1 MPGTPI
7 HPEKDEDTEVVPL
20 APTPPDEPKGSR
32 TRPAEL
38 THLHPDDAGTMDGGK
53 PVGEPLSPSP
63 KSREESGAP
72 RRQAG
77 TGLRRNLR
85 KFCVWWWAAGQA
97 YRPTRKATVRHIR
110 TP

>member
-20 APTPPDEPKGSR
+20 APPPPDEPKGSR

-72 RRQAG
+72 RKAELQQVPMCGSG
-77 TGLRRNLR
+77 TAWG
-85 KFCVWWWAAGQA
+85 CCG
-97 YRPTRKATVRHIR
+97 
-110 TP
+110 